1 MQSDRLDAVRSI
13 LRAVIR
19 VVTWIAAGALV
30 IIVLTTVI
38 HVVGRYL
45 FNRPLTGSVEIS
57 QMMLVITAFF
67 AVAYTELE
75 KGHISFDEVV
85 TRFPSRARAVTMSIM
100 YFAGAAYFFVLS
112 WQEVLLGIS
121 FLIPRI
127 GDTNVLHIPIAPAM
141 FIIAIGAVLMGVEML
156 LKCFS
161 PLSSEDGMKA
171 EEN

>member
-1 MQSDRLDAVRSI
+1 MEPDRLAAIRSW
-13 LRAVIR
+13 LHAVIR
-19 VVTWIAAGALV
+19 VVTWIAAAALV
-30 IIVLTTVI
+30 IIVLTTII

-45 FNRPLTGSVEIS
+45 FNYPLTGSVEIS

-67 AVAYTELE
+67 AIAYTEVE

-85 TRFPSRARAVTMSIM
+85 IRFPLRARAITMSIM

-112 WQEVLLGIS
+112 WQEVVLGIS

-127 GDTNVLHIPIAPAM
+127 GDTDVLHIPIAPAM

-156 LKCFS
+156 LNCFS
-161 PLSSEDGMKA
+161 SLSPEDDKKT
-171 EEN
+171 ERK